1 MKILIL
7 STPFCG
13 AEIIAHAIA
22 DELNH
27 KIIIDPVD
35 PRPVKYY
42 IPDDNGIGSG
52 DNGYWVNW
60 PTEPKQVNGIWNS
73 KFNPQ
78 TIPADTITKHNCWF
92 HDKLPGNKTEEEYI
106 EELISKHDR
115 VFCIGTGQD
124 DFITKK
130 WIAYLNFEPEAKA
143 DNYYWEYWR
152 RRQVPPYEDSMWD
165 TTNKTPIV
173 NSISW
178 LRQYAQDNSILY
190 VKGEDIFE
198 YKSLDSFNS
207 IIRSIGVGLT
217 EHNKT
222 QNHLSTF
229 HNLTRFGDLGPKY

>member
-7 STPFCG
+7 ATPFCG

-22 DELNH
+22 DELDYGV
-27 KIIIDPVD
+27 IIDPVD
-35 PRPVKYY
+35 PRPTKHY
-42 IPDDNGIGSG
+42 GKIGG
-52 DNGYWVNW
+52 ELEDW
-60 PTEPKQVNGIWNS
+60 PIEPKQVNGIWLS

-78 TIPADTITKHNCWF
+78 TIPTNTVTKHNCWF

-130 WIAYLNFEPEAKA
+130 WIAYLNFEPEAKTS
-143 DNYYWEYWR
+143 NYWWEYWR
-152 RRQVPPYEDSMWD
+152 RRQEPPYEDSMWD
-165 TTNKTPIV
+165 ATNKTPIV

-190 VKGEDIFE
+190 VKGEDVFE

-229 HNLTRFGDLGPKY
+229 HNLTRYGDLGPKY

>member
-7 STPFCG
+7 ATPFCG

-22 DELNH
+22 EELNH

-42 IPDDNGIGSG
+42 NPANTNELID
-52 DNGYWVNW
+52 W
-60 PTEPKQVNGIWNS
+60 PVEPKQVDGIWNS

-78 TIPADTITKHNCWF
+78 TIPVDTVTKHNCFF
-92 HDKLPGNKTEEEYI
+92 HDKLPNNQTEQNYCDW
-106 EELISKHDR
+106 LISKHDR
-115 VFCIGTGQD
+115 TFCIGTSQD

-130 WIAYLNFEPEAKA
+130 WIAYLNFEPEAKTS
-143 DNYYWEYWR
+143 NYYWEYWR
-152 RRQVPPYEDSMWD
+152 RRQEHPYDDSMWD
-165 TTNKTPIV
+165 NTNKQPIT

-190 VKGEDIFE
+190 VNGEDIFE
-198 YKSLDSFNS
+198 YKSLDAFNS